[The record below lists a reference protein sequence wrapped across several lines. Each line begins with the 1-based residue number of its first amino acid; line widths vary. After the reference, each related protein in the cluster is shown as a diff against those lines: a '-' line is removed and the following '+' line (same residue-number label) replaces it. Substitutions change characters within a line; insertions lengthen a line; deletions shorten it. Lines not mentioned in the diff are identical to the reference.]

1 MRPSRARVC
10 AAQWLVVG
18 CLFRRPLDA
27 ASTAPGRCVAAA
39 TMDAGIVFALGA
51 LLCAALNDIVFKK
64 AVGAG
69 LSVGWFASMIG
80 TTWGLVQ
87 VCGRFRPQSPSLPL
101 PSLPP
106 PSPPPPLTPP
116 PATALGATGTAT
128 AATAATASTAAST
141 SLARRQRLL
150 PSARHRTAGDRPLLL
165 QAGAA
170 GRVERAHAQVRAVG
184 RRHPRRRQPRH
195 HRGAGRH
202 PCVCGLHCL
211 PSQLGG

>member
-106 PSPPPPLTPP
+106 PSPPPPP
-116 PATALGATGTAT
+116 PAIATRHRH
-128 AATAATASTAAST
+128 
-141 SLARRQRLL
+141 RRRRHRHRHRRHGRHRRHRRHRSHRPRRYRHRRHRRHRQHRREHLPRT
-150 PSARHRTAGDRPLLL
+150 PSAPPAQCAPTH
-165 QAGAA
+165 
-170 GRVERAHAQVRAVG
+170 GR
-184 RRHPRRRQPRH
+184 
-195 HRGAGRH
+195 
-202 PCVCGLHCL
+202 
-211 PSQLGG
+211 